1 MLAPSRRSSQAD
13 EITCSNAVFVII
25 SYRSDQ
31 GCYLLFFI
39 QKGGL
44 WWFSLAVLAMIC
56 RVFCILL
63 PFWGTFEFL
72 EQENDGWHPRLTSSC
87 LSICVILW
95 FMGVWRISHV
105 IWETQTL
112 KCANFYLPLGGKHLL
127 QLYGQKDK
135 AVIGLNVCANAFP
148 LIPSHNL
155 FTLESAI

>member
-1 MLAPSRRSSQAD
+1 MVFLRSMGSGMPFSSLAQWSFHLRTSSRHLKLVTQPC
-13 EITCSNAVFVII
+13 ITII
-25 SYRSDQ
+25 LAFQ

-39 QKGGL
+39 QKGWL

-72 EQENDGWHPRLTSSC
+72 EQGNDGWHPLLTSSC

-105 IWETQTL
+105 IWETQAL
-112 KCANFYLPLGGKHLL
+112 KCAIFYLPLGGKHLL
-127 QLYGQKDK
+127 QLYGQ
-135 AVIGLNVCANAFP
+135 
-148 LIPSHNL
+148 
-155 FTLESAI
+155 